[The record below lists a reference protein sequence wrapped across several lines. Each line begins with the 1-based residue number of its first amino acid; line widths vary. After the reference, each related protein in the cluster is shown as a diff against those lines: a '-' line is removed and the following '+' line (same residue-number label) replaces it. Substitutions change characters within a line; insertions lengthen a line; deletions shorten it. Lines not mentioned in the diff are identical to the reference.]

1 MSNFDASVIAAVTG
15 HMNGDHP
22 EDNLLIVRAFGCPE
36 ATGSTMTGLD
46 NTAGVWRV
54 EDASGEHEVRVE
66 WPSGAISERPE
77 IRREVVALYKT
88 ACEKLGVPAREE
100 HAPAADAAAHGHG
113 GASPHGHGGASPHG
127 NPHAKPEDDGSF
139 SYAIRTATW
148 GDHSDSEGSSVMEDI
163 MRMRATRE
171 EYVDLVVQ
179 HYFMYE
185 ALEEASKALAA
196 DPRFAAL
203 HPAAIVRE
211 QTLVEDLEFLVGE
224 NWRDEISPVPATA
237 AYADRIREIA
247 AEGWL
252 PGIIAQEV
260 LRLPLVAILT
270 HMLAALVSSAFNPA
284 WTMRF
289 LGTALLFGAIQE
301 GVAALTRYRAW
312 GAWRFFISA
321 FIIGVIVAVVV
332 FFAAHLSALPLWA
345 QIAYLAL
352 SVCGPIA
359 WTAIGL
365 ATGASLRRAGVARQ
379 GAAR

>member
-22 EDNLLIVRAFGCPE
+22 EDNLLIVRAFGYPE

-66 WPSGAISERPE
+66 WPSGAISERPD

-100 HAPAADAAAHGHG
+100 HAPAADAAA
-113 GASPHGHGGASPHG
+113 HGHGGASPHG

-252 PGIIAQEV
+252 PGIIA
-260 LRLPLVAILT
+260 
-270 HMLAALVSSAFNPA
+270 HHY
-284 WTMRF
+284 
-289 LGTALLFGAIQE
+289 
-301 GVAALTRYRAW
+301 TRYL
-312 GAWRFFISA
+312 GD
-321 FIIGVIVAVVV
+321 
-332 FFAAHLSALPLWA
+332 LSGG
-345 QIAYLAL
+345 QMIAKR
-352 SVCGPIA
+352 VKKQFGFE
-359 WTAIGL
+359 
-365 ATGASLRRAGVARQ
+365 RAGIAFYDFTELGDLGEFKQAYRGVLDVLGESLDEAERERMVAEVR
-379 GAAR
+379 AAYRFNSDVFVDMKKANEARKA

>member
-1 MSNFDASVIAAVTG
+1 
-15 HMNGDHP
+15 MNGDHP
-22 EDNLLIVRAFGCPE
+22 EDNLLIVRAFGYPE

-54 EDASGEHEVRVE
+54 EDPSGEHEVRVE

-100 HAPAADAAAHGHG
+100 HAPATDAAAHGHG
-113 GASPHGHGGASPHG
+113 GTSPHGHGGTSPHGHGAASPHGHGGASPHG

-185 ALEEASKALAA
+185 ALEEASKVLAA

-252 PGIIAQEV
+252 PGIIA
-260 LRLPLVAILT
+260 
-270 HMLAALVSSAFNPA
+270 HHY
-284 WTMRF
+284 
-289 LGTALLFGAIQE
+289 
-301 GVAALTRYRAW
+301 TRYLGDLSGGQMIAKRVKKQFGFEHAGIAFYDFTELGDLGEFKQAYRGVLDLLGESLDEAERERMVAEVRA
-312 GAWRFFISA
+312 AYRFNSD
-321 FIIGVIVAVVV
+321 V
-332 FFAAHLSALPLWA
+332 FVDMKQANE
-345 QIAYLAL
+345 
-352 SVCGPIA
+352 
-359 WTAIGL
+359 
-365 ATGASLRRAGVARQ
+365 ARK
-379 GAAR
+379 A